1 MNNKICKNLTKILI
15 ILIIASFLGTQ
26 GQIVYGMSFGG
37 GEFPPA
43 PSNGGGG
50 GGGGSP
56 TPPVN
61 PTHPDANNDDQSIDC
76 PHTTI
81 RGFTG
86 SVQEVID
93 SVTDT
98 TIGKNS
104 LGAEET
110 KTIPLNYDDVKVT
123 VSKEDGSGAFTV
135 NVGNNGSYSADLL
148 SQWGSGTYNYVVTY
162 TYPDVT
168 VSDINNINS
177 INSAKKIQN
186 KLKYNSQDYEH
197 STEKYTSTII
207 KDGKNGVA
215 QVILALDCS
224 DSMNEVI
231 TVNVNENGKT
241 VQKDM
246 KKIDIEKQVA
256 QNIINSLLSESKNI
270 YIGLVVFTGEY
281 YRYVGLTNNSETL
294 STALKSDIEINQYYT
309 NIVGALDKSY
319 ESFANNDKPED
330 ANRYIFLLS
339 DGLPT

>member
-123 VSKEDGSGAFTV
+123 VSKEDGSGVFTV

-246 KKIDIEKQVA
+246 KK
-256 QNIINSLLSESKNI
+256 LTLKN
-270 YIGLVVFTGEY
+270 
-281 YRYVGLTNNSETL
+281 
-294 STALKSDIEINQYYT
+294 K
-309 NIVGALDKSY
+309 
-319 ESFANNDKPED
+319 
-330 ANRYIFLLS
+330 
-339 DGLPT
+339 

>member
-15 ILIIASFLGTQ
+15 ILIISSFLGTQ
-26 GQIVYGMSFGG
+26 SQIVYGMSFGG

-123 VSKEDGSGAFTV
+123 VSKKMV
-135 NVGNNGSYSADLL
+135 
-148 SQWGSGTYNYVVTY
+148 
-162 TYPDVT
+162 
-168 VSDINNINS
+168 
-177 INSAKKIQN
+177 
-186 KLKYNSQDYEH
+186 
-197 STEKYTSTII
+197 
-207 KDGKNGVA
+207 
-215 QVILALDCS
+215 
-224 DSMNEVI
+224 
-231 TVNVNENGKT
+231 
-241 VQKDM
+241 
-246 KKIDIEKQVA
+246 
-256 QNIINSLLSESKNI
+256 
-270 YIGLVVFTGEY
+270 LVF
-281 YRYVGLTNNSETL
+281 S
-294 STALKSDIEINQYYT
+294 
-309 NIVGALDKSY
+309 
-319 ESFANNDKPED
+319 P
-330 ANRYIFLLS
+330 
-339 DGLPT
+339 